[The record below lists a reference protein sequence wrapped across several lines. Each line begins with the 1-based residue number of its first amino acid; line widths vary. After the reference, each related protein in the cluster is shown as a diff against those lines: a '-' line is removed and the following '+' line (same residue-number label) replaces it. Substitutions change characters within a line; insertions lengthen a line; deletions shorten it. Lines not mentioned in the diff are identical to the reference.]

1 MKVAKKV
8 SILMSEYFGC
18 GMVGCDF
25 IVDDKDDVFLCEVNT
40 GVVSIVNMNR
50 LEELDDRINCGK
62 SIYKSCKNIL
72 NVS

>member
-1 MKVAKKV
+1 
-8 SILMSEYFGC
+8 MSEYFGC

-25 IVDDKDDVFLCEVNT
+25 IVNDAADVLLCEVNV
-40 GVVSIVNMNR
+40 GVVAINNLNR
-50 LEELDDRINCGK
+50 LEKLDDRIDCGK